1 MSEFYIR
8 GKPYSA
14 DEIHALTQ
22 EDLVIPTIRTMPSS
36 LYKYFP
42 DTIDSESGRN
52 YSREA
57 LENNTVFLQQP
68 RLYDDPY
75 DCTILMNEEEFAHQR
90 ITYYAK
96 LCGLEIS
103 PGWDYSKIAYEFS
116 CYLYQGLIA
125 GKELAAL
132 FPVQL
137 DGNDI
142 FEKQHELFIL
152 SLQVGLNEF
161 EGSQQVWAHAFYK
174 AIHQEYVDLLKG
186 KIEEFRVACFTES
199 PYAMLMWAHYAND
212 MLPHRE
218 TVK

>member
-1 MSEFYIR
+1 
-8 GKPYSA
+8 
-14 DEIHALTQ
+14 
-22 EDLVIPTIRTMPSS
+22 
-36 LYKYFP
+36 
-42 DTIDSESGRN
+42 
-52 YSREA
+52 
-57 LENNTVFLQQP
+57 
-68 RLYDDPY
+68 
-75 DCTILMNEEEFAHQR
+75 MNEEEFAHQR
-90 ITYYAK
+90 ITYYAQ

-161 EGSQQVWAHAFYK
+161 EGYQQVWAQAFYK

-199 PYAMLMWAHYAND
+199 PYAMLMWAHYANSHKGFCIEYEVPPYGEPYIQLFHSLFPVIYSNERVPILNQCVRSLQFFATIWVD
-212 MLPHRE
+212 TGHIVGYLQIQVADE
-218 TVK
+218 KFKLEISK